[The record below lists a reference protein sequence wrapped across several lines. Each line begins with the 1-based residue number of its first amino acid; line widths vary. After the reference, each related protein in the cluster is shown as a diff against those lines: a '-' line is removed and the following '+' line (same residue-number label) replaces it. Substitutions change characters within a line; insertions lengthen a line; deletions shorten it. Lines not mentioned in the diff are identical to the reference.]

1 MMALRKIF
9 IFISIF
15 FILVF
20 TLTSC
25 SNEKRLADGKPLR
38 SMDSISILKKVDQ
51 STLDWDWLGMKFV
64 TDVSINN
71 ESESFTMS
79 VRMQRD
85 SAIWISLSPALGVE
99 IARVLL
105 LKDSVKLISKVPSN
119 KFVFEGDYLQLENL
133 LSVPFDFYTFQDIF
147 SGTSLELDP
156 LNDKFISKVDGVNY
170 ELIEKFPRRVKKLIE
185 GVSERKAE
193 RLINKTEYSE
203 FMIKRYWFDGLEF
216 TPVQD
221 MFSHI
226 ESGLELTVKRFG
238 NEGHKN
244 GYMPSETKLT
254 ATGDG
259 VDLDCTLTVKRS
271 RVNKEYDM
279 PFDPPDNYERR
290 KSL

>member
-9 IFISIF
+9 IFISMF

-38 SMDSISILKKVDQ
+38 SMDPVSILKKVDQ
-51 STLDWDWLGMKFV
+51 STLDWDWLGMKFD
-64 TDVSINN
+64 TDVSIND

-133 LSVPFDFYTFQDIF
+133 LSVPFDFYTFQDLF

-193 RLINKTEYSE
+193 RLINKTEDSE

-216 TPVQD
+216 TPVKD
-221 MFSHI
+221 VFSHI

-238 NEGHKN
+238 NEGNKK
-244 GYMPSETKLT
+244 GYMPSETKIN

-259 VDLDCTLTVKRS
+259 VNLDCTLTMKRS

-279 PFDPPDNYERR
+279 PFDPPANYERR

>member
-1 MMALRKIF
+1 MMSLRKIF
-9 IFISIF
+9 IFISMF

-38 SMDSISILKKVDQ
+38 SMDPVSILKKVDQ
-51 STLDWDWLGMKFV
+51 STLDWDWLGMKFD
-64 TDVSINN
+64 TDVSING

-105 LKDSVKLISKVPSN
+105 LKDSVKLISKIPSN

-133 LSVPFDFYTFQDIF
+133 LSVPFDFYTFQDLF

-193 RLINKTEYSE
+193 RLINKTEDSE
-203 FMIKRYWFDGLEF
+203 FMIKKYWFDGLEF

-221 MFSHI
+221 VFSHI
-226 ESGLELTVKRFG
+226 ENGLELTVKRFG
-238 NEGHKN
+238 NEGDKK
-244 GYMPSETKLT
+244 GYMPSKTKIT
-254 ATGDG
+254 TTGDA
-259 VDLDCTLTVKRS
+259 VNLDCTLTMKRS

-279 PFDPPDNYERR
+279 PFDPPANYERR